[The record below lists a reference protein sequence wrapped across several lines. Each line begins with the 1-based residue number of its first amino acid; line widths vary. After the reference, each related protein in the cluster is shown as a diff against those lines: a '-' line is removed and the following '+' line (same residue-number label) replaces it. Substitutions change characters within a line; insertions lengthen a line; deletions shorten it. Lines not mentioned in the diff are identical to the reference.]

1 MKDLNKQKEQLS
13 VDLAD
18 RASTIR
24 KLLEDNRVLKDKLA
38 LAQKEAAVGFGVVAK
53 NGYHAGSEQ

>member
-18 RASTIR
+18 RAATIR
-24 KLLEDNRVLKDKLA
+24 KLLEDNKALNEKLVS
-38 LAQKEAAVGFGVVAK
+38 AQKEAAKGFGVLPKKMYAAEK
-53 NGYHAGSEQ
+53 E